1 MSGPQPPRPS
11 RRDRA
16 LPLQLVGFAL
26 LIAVFT
32 GVIVLLG
39 SREPMSA
46 LIFTGVAFVA
56 ALVLLAMFALIE
68 PGTGEQRPGDEP
80 VLKPRPPRHP
90 D

>member
-1 MSGPQPPRPS
+1 MTGPQPSPPS
-11 RRDRA
+11 RRDRS

-32 GVIVLLG
+32 GLIVLAG
-39 SREPMSA
+39 TRELTAA
-46 LIFTGVAFVA
+46 LIFTGVGFVA

-68 PGTGEQRPGDEP
+68 PGTHEQRPGDEP
-80 VLKPRPPRHP
+80 VLKRKDPRYP